1 LTISAFSRLSVFLS
15 LPARA
20 FSMIAHNARA
30 LAAPTNKIV
39 VIYAALLTW
48 VLTIV
53 EQDGIVRLPELP
65 QKITEVA
72 VVEQAWSTSRGLGT
86 RG

>member
-1 LTISAFSRLSVFLS
+1 VL
-15 LPARA
+15 
-20 FSMIAHNARA
+20 
-30 LAAPTNKIV
+30 KIV
-39 VIYAALLTW
+39 M
-48 VLTIV
+48 
-53 EQDGIVRLPELP
+53 QDGIVRLPELP